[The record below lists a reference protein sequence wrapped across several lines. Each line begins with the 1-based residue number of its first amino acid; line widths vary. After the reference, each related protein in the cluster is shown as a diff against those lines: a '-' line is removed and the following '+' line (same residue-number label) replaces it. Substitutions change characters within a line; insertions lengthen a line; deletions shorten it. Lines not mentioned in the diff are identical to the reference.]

1 MKRLVFFLLV
11 CFAPRTAPAQEPVS
25 APGLQHALQA
35 LVAPLE
41 REGDIRVG
49 VEVETLDGKP
59 VFSHSSR
66 GAFVLASN
74 TKLLTTG
81 AALLALPFDR
91 RWNTRVFRRGDAWWV
106 VGGGDPSFRTLAG
119 VSWPDRFLDRLAKR
133 LKQAGL
139 LRLETVVLDDRI
151 FDRRFRHPHWPAD
164 QWQAPYSAPVS
175 GLALEGN
182 CLTIR
187 GGAGRS
193 VEVVPALLP
202 SFPLDVQ
209 WNGQKGVHRFAAWWR
224 EAGPGAQSQ
233 PTLVV
238 RGRLLH
244 DDEVVLADPDPL
256 EVFRRF
262 LAAGLA
268 ARGIETGV
276 FRRAEAGEPVP
287 QGKPFLEFPSAWTLA
302 EAVTVA
308 NKDSDNFVTEMILK
322 TLAVERGMPGSF
334 EGGTR
339 AVLDVLARAGLDP
352 GDYRLED
359 GSGLARNADGTG
371 NQASPAGMCALLRRL
386 AEVRVGR
393 ILFDSL
399 PIGGLEGRLQGRF
412 RASRFQPGRVHA
424 KTGWIRGASSL
435 SGYLLAPD
443 QTILTFS
450 ILVNYHWDGTPRTNN
465 SRFKLFQ
472 EELLGALL
480 DRWPRP

>member
-1 MKRLVFFLLV
+1 MKRLILLLLVFF
-11 CFAPRTAPAQEPVS
+11 AARTAPAQEPSS
-25 APGLQHALQA
+25 APALQQELQA

-49 VEVETLDGKP
+49 VEVETLEGQ
-59 VFSHSSR
+59 VIFSHRPRS
-66 GAFVLASN
+66 AFVLASN

-91 RWNTRVFRRGDAWWV
+91 RWTTRVVRRGDVWWI
-106 VGGGDPSFRTLAG
+106 VGSGDPSFRTLAG
-119 VSWPDRFLDRLAKR
+119 VSWPDRFLDRLARKLKR
-133 LKQAGL
+133 AGVP
-139 LRLETVVLDDRI
+139 RLETVVLDDRI
-151 FDRRFRHPHWPAD
+151 FDRQFRNPHWPAD
-164 QWQAPYSAPVS
+164 QWQASYSAPVS

-182 CLTIR
+182 CLTIQ
-187 GGAGRS
+187 GGTGRT
-193 VEVVPALLP
+193 VKVLPALLP
-202 SFPLDVQ
+202 PFPLDIQ

-224 EAGPGAQSQ
+224 EAGPAAQAQ
-233 PTLVV
+233 PPLVV

-244 DDEVVLADPDPL
+244 DHEVVLSDPDPL

-268 ARGIETGV
+268 ARGIETGA
-276 FRRAEAGEPVP
+276 FRRAEAGDPVP
-287 QGKPFLEFPSAWTLA
+287 EGDLFLDFPSAWTLA

-308 NKDSDNFVTEMILK
+308 NKDSDNFVTEMIFK
-322 TLAVERGMPGSF
+322 TLAVERGLPGSF

-339 AVLDVLARAGLDP
+339 AALDVLARAGLDP
-352 GDYRLED
+352 EDYRLED

-371 NQASPAGMCALLRRL
+371 NQANPAGMCALLRRL
-386 AEVRVGR
+386 AEVPVGR

-412 RASRFQPGRVHA
+412 RSERFQPGRVHA

-443 QTILTFS
+443 QTILAFS

-472 EELLGALL
+472 EELLGTLL
-480 DRWPRP
+480 DRWPHP

>member
-1 MKRLVFFLLV
+1 MKLL
-11 CFAPRTAPAQEPVS
+11 FPLLLALFPAGAAPVQEPVFD
-25 APGLQHALQA
+25 PGLQRELQA

-49 VEVETLDGKP
+49 VEVDTLDGKP
-59 VFSHSSR
+59 VFSHQAR
-66 GAFVLASN
+66 NAFVLASN

-81 AALLALPFDR
+81 AALLAIPFNR
-91 RWNTRVFRRGDAWWV
+91 RWNTRVVRGKDAWWV

-119 VSWPDRFLDRLAKR
+119 ISWPDRFLDRLAGR
-133 LKQAGL
+133 LKQAGIR
-139 LRLETVVLDDRI
+139 RLETVVLDDRI
-151 FDRRFRHPHWPAD
+151 FDRQFRHPLWPAD
-164 QWQAPYSAPVS
+164 QWQASYSAPVS

-182 CLTIR
+182 CLAVR
-187 GGAGRS
+187 GSAGRT
-193 VEVVPALLP
+193 VQILPALLP
-202 SFPLDVQ
+202 PFPLDVQ
-209 WNGQKGVHRFAAWWR
+209 WNGRKGVHRFAAWWR
-224 EAGPGAQSQ
+224 EAGPDAQAQ

-268 ARGIETGV
+268 ARGVETGA
-276 FRRAEAGEPVP
+276 FRLAEAGEQVP
-287 QGKPFLEFPSAWTLA
+287 AGDPFLEFPSAWTLA
-302 EAVTVA
+302 EAVAVA
-308 NKDSDNFVTEMILK
+308 NKDSDNFVTEMLLK
-322 TLAVERGMPGSF
+322 TLAVERGLPGSF
-334 EGGTR
+334 SGGTR
-339 AVLDVLARAGLDP
+339 AVLDVLTRAGLDP
-352 GDYRLED
+352 KDYRLED
-359 GSGLARNADGTG
+359 GSGLARTADGPG
-371 NQASPAGMCALLRRL
+371 NQASPAGLCRLLRRL

-399 PIGGLEGRLQGRF
+399 PIGGREGRLQGRF
-412 RASRFQPGRVHA
+412 RSERFKPGRVRA

-443 QTILTFS
+443 ETILAFS

-472 EELLGALL
+472 EELLGTLL